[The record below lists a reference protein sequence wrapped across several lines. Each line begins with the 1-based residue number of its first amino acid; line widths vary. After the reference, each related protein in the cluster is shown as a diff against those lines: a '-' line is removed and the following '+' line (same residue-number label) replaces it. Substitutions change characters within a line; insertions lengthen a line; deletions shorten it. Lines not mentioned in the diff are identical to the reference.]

1 MSAENRGRREKTGAG
16 LREGNVR
23 HHRAGVFS
31 AILSRGMFTDPP
43 PFLMPAGVALRAGAR
58 IRPPPPVSSRPSG
71 TESAR
76 QVLESAT

>member
-31 AILSRGMFTDPP
+31 AVLSRGMSTDPP

-58 IRPPPPVSSRPSG
+58 IRPPPVSSRQSG

-76 QVLESAT
+76 QVLESVT